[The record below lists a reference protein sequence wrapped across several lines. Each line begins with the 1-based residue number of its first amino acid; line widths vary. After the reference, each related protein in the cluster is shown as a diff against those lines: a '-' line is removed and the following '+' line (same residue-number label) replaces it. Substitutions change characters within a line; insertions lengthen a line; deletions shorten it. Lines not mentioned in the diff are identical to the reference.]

1 MLSSRAGDGLTPQIR
16 LRGATGNKATFLY
29 DHIYELCLATIV
41 CIYIN
46 SICIT
51 YVYVCDYKHRL
62 KRSKLLPEVSS
73 GEGSGKVRIL
83 INGTSVSMVVLRQ
96 LFLNSSSLIL
106 WHYELKEGW
115 KNDSETN
122 ETKPYSENKKDS
134 LQSVLIHALV
144 ISHLNYWFQSELDS
158 VLYPGLLLAV

>member
-1 MLSSRAGDGLTPQIR
+1 MFSSRAGEELTPHIK
-16 LRGATGNKATFLY
+16 LRGATGNKITLLY
-29 DHIYELCLATIV
+29 NHIYELCLATIV

-46 SICIT
+46 NICIT
-51 YVYVCDYKHRL
+51 YVYVCEYKHRL
-62 KRSKLLPEVSS
+62 KRSKLLSEVSS
-73 GEGSGKVRIL
+73 GEGSGKVSIL
-83 INGTSVSMVVLRQ
+83 INGTSFSMVVLRQ

-122 ETKPYSENKKDS
+122 KTKPYSENKKDS
-134 LQSVLIHALV
+134 VLQSVLIHALV

-158 VLYPGLLLAV
+158 VLH